1 MEEGTFAAWLKR
13 DGDRVQ
19 AGELL
24 FCLESEKA
32 TQDIEAIDSGFLHLP
47 PEAPKPGDPVKVGQ
61 LLAYL
66 LAEGEVLATTANTP
80 SPGAQEPSSPSG
92 SAEALG
98 AQLADAAAAA
108 AIVGPIA
115 TPRAR
120 RVSRELGVDWAML
133 EGSGAG
139 GRIRE
144 ADVRRAALSSLEGSQ
159 PPAGPVP
166 VPGIGMT
173 VMRRVIAERMR
184 TSARNTVPVTLH
196 TLVDA
201 SRLVRLREEWKRAGR
216 RKLPSYT
223 DILLVLTARALVVHP
238 SLNACWEG
246 DGLNLSHT
254 VHIGIAVDTEA
265 GLTVP
270 VLRNAGVL
278 SLEQVAERTRDL
290 IERTRA
296 RKAAAEELRG
306 GTFTL
311 TNLGAYGVDAFTPVI
326 NYPQV
331 AILGMGRIRK
341 QLVVE
346 GEALVIRDMM
356 SLSLT
361 FDHQALDGAPAARFL
376 QALTELIQ
384 TAEGLA

>member
-1 MEEGTFAAWLKR
+1 MDEGTFAAWLKR

-66 LAEGEVLATTANTP
+66 LAEGEVLVPTAPPASSGTRDHP
-80 SPGAQEPSSPSG
+80 SPSKSSEISIATQVADSSAAVG
-92 SAEALG
+92 SR
-98 AQLADAAAAA
+98 
-108 AIVGPIA
+108 IA

-120 RVSRELGVDWAML
+120 RVSRELGVDWTTL
-133 EGSGAG
+133 DGSGAG

-144 ADVRRAALSSLEGSQ
+144 ADVRRAALSTVEGSN
-159 PPAGPVP
+159 PAAGPAP
-166 VPGIGMT
+166 VIGMT
-173 VMRRVIAERMR
+173 AMRRVIAERMR

-196 TLVDA
+196 TVADA
-201 SRLVRLREEWKRAGR
+201 SKLVRLREEWKRVGR
-216 RKLPSYT
+216 ETPPSYT
-223 DILLVLTARALVVHP
+223 DMLLVLTARALVVHP

-246 DGLNLSHT
+246 DGLNLSPA
-254 VHIGIAVDTEA
+254 VHMGIAVDTEA

-270 VLRNAGVL
+270 VLRNAGVF
-278 SLEQVAERTRDL
+278 SLGQVAERTRDL

-311 TNLGAYGVDAFTPVI
+311 TNLGAYGIDAFTPVI

-376 QALTELIQ
+376 QTLTEWVR